1 MVCSWVTCIVLSAH
15 HVYKRA
21 TRHYDVAR
29 SHG

>member
-1 MVCSWVTCIVLSAH
+1 MVLSAH
-15 HVYKRA
+15 HVHKRA